1 MQQPI
6 NSQRRQLLAGA
17 LAAATLSSTVHAA
30 DQAHKKSPKHLH
42 GAVNRHTALIDSA
55 LDCIEKGERC
65 IEHCTRLVA
74 AGDTS
79 IAECMRKVNETL
91 PMCQALIKLGVYDS
105 DHLAPLAKVCIDVCG
120 DCEKE
125 CLKHADQHRECQA
138 CADSCVA
145 CIKECEKIT
154 V

>member
-1 MQQPI
+1 MDQPI
-6 NSQRRQLLAGA
+6 NTQRRQLLAGA
-17 LAAATLSSTVHAA
+17 IAATALGGTANAA
-30 DQAHKKSPKHLH
+30 DHGHKGHHKHMSKE
-42 GAVNRHTALIDSA
+42 RHTKLVETA

-91 PMCQALIKLGVYDS
+91 PMCQALVKLGIYDS
-105 DHLAPLAKVCIDVCG
+105 AHLVALAKVCIDVCG

-125 CLKHADQHRECQA
+125 CLKHADKHAECQA
-138 CADSCVA
+138 CADSCAA
-145 CIKECEKIT
+145 CIKECEKIAA
-154 V
+154 